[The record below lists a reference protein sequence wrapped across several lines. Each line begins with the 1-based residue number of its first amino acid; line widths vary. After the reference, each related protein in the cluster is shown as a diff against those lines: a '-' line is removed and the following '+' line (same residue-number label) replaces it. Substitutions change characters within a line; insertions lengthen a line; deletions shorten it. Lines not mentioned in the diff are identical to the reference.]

1 MPRVLGRLT
10 GVKSMKEKFFIGYA
24 DLYDERIYIDTRTG
38 LGVDLVLA
46 KIDPLLCKMA
56 ASTYMD
62 GFSFQD
68 VKQELSVIAI
78 DGVRSY
84 NPDKNVKMSTFLHIH
99 LRNKLISKLRS
110 ENKMSNDA
118 FAFNDNGGDTKRV
131 RGEVNFSQI
140 SNNLNSDG
148 NSEFD
153 FESSIDSSDGLY
165 GSMLTSHDRVEFLTS
180 LRKLSTSIDNKTSRI
195 LELVCLRDYSIK
207 DAAGEVGLSGW
218 AASMRLK
225 NLSKNKIIKDLFEN
239 RNAKRK

>member
-1 MPRVLGRLT
+1 MN
-10 GVKSMKEKFFIGYA
+10 EKFFIGYA
-24 DLYDERIYIDTRTG
+24 DLYDERIYIDTKIG
-38 LGVDLVLA
+38 LGIDAVLK

-56 ASTYMD
+56 SSTYID

-68 VKQELSVIAI
+68 IKQELSAIAI
-78 DGVRSY
+78 DGIRSY
-84 NPDKNVKMSTFLHIH
+84 NPNKNVKMSTFLHIH

-118 FAFNDNGGDTKRV
+118 FAFNDNGSENKKA

-140 SNNLNSDG
+140 SNNLSSDDG
-148 NSEFD
+148 SDFD

-165 GSMLTSHDRVEFLTS
+165 GAMIASHDRVEFMTS
-180 LRKLSTSIDNKTSRI
+180 LKKLSSSIDNKTSRI
-195 LELVCLRDYSIK
+195 IELICLRDYSIK
-207 DAAGEVGLSGW
+207 DAASEVGLSGW